1 MDADP
6 TCAVVIAGGGPA
18 GSTAATML
26 RKLGHSVVL
35 LEKTPH
41 PRFHIG
47 ESLLPFTMPLLSKID
62 FMPTMEKA
70 GFVPKWGSR
79 FMLGDGRLANTF
91 YFSDGMTA
99 GGPGAYQVTRSRF
112 DHLLLEHCRGF
123 GTDVREGHVV
133 KEVSVEADRVV
144 VAVQHADGDLYS
156 VTGKFF
162 VDATGRD
169 AFMATRLKLKKMDR
183 VLKSVAVFAHFEGV
197 RRDEGRDAGNTI
209 SVVIRGGWIWFIPL
223 ENGVTSIGVVAK
235 ADEVKASQ
243 KSPETFFHETLAH
256 VPEISDRLAN
266 ARPIA
271 QVHVTSDFSYS
282 SRRLYGDRYVVLG
295 DAGFFLDPV
304 FSSGVH
310 LAISAGV
317 LGAEAIH
324 KKLTRRSIVNPLRAY
339 ERNLRSS
346 QALYFKFIHGW
357 YEPGFLEL
365 FLSPTRKF
373 QMLEAITSVL
383 AGASRDW
390 RVLLRMWVFFGLVR
404 VNRIFPLAPAINRAE
419 LPP

>member
-1 MDADP
+1 MDADT
-6 TCAVVIAGGGPA
+6 TCSVVIAGGGPA

-35 LEKTPH
+35 LEKAPH

-47 ESLLPFTMPLLSKID
+47 ESLLPFTMPLLRKIG
-62 FMPTMEKA
+62 FMPTMERA

-91 YFSDGMTA
+91 YFSDGLTD

-112 DHLLLEHCRGF
+112 DHLLLDHCRGF

-133 KEVSVEADRVV
+133 KEIRFEAGGVV
-144 VAVQHADGDLYS
+144 VGVQHADGRPYS
-156 VTGKFF
+156 INGDFF

-169 AFMATRLKLKKMDR
+169 AFMATRLKLKRMDR

-235 ADEVKASQ
+235 ADEVKASG
-243 KSPETFFHETLAH
+243 KSPETFFHDTRAR
-256 VPEISDRLAN
+256 VPEIRGRLAN
-266 ARPIA
+266 ARRLA
-271 QVHVTSDFSYS
+271 DVHVTRDFSYS
-282 SRRLYGDRYVVLG
+282 SRRLYGDRYIVLG

-317 LGAEAIH
+317 LGAEAVH
-324 KKLTRRSIVNPLRAY
+324 KKLTQRPIFNPLRAY
-339 ERNLRSS
+339 QRELRSS

-404 VNRIFPLAPAINRAE
+404 LNRIVPLAPAINRAE